1 MTVLNRTNDGL
12 FNVLIILVRALVR
25 FGPQDREQLIL
36 ACGGEYFTED
46 NNQLSQTLT
55 RWTQLGLF
63 GTDNGKVVVSPAYL
77 SRLGKTAEDAEARLP
92 NLVRVIALSTEN
104 NERFWDSDGA
114 KCADLSRGMAWML
127 AQDVYTLDSSTKN
140 LLLLE
145 TRQLKDSTKQKIFQN
160 ERDLPALR
168 EWMLYLGFA
177 RDGMQWVVDPT
188 DALRD
193 ALPEIFLSGRELSGP
208 AFVERTAAILPVL
221 DGGTY
226 RTQVEGALTESA
238 WPRPR
243 PGLLSSSLSRAML
256 RLDREGAITLV
267 NRSDTEGVVTL
278 TGTDMRTW
286 REVSHVAPAPTPMRK
301 AR

>member
-25 FGPQDREQLIL
+25 FGPQRRDQLIL
-36 ACGGEYFTED
+36 ACGGEYFTEE

-92 NLVRVIALSTEN
+92 NLVRAIALSTEN
-104 NERFWDSDGA
+104 NERFWDGDGA

-168 EWMLYLGFA
+168 
-177 RDGMQWVVDPT
+177 
-188 DALRD
+188 
-193 ALPEIFLSGRELSGP
+193 
-208 AFVERTAAILPVL
+208 
-221 DGGTY
+221 
-226 RTQVEGALTESA
+226 
-238 WPRPR
+238 
-243 PGLLSSSLSRAML
+243 
-256 RLDREGAITLV
+256 
-267 NRSDTEGVVTL
+267 
-278 TGTDMRTW
+278 
-286 REVSHVAPAPTPMRK
+286 
-301 AR
+301 